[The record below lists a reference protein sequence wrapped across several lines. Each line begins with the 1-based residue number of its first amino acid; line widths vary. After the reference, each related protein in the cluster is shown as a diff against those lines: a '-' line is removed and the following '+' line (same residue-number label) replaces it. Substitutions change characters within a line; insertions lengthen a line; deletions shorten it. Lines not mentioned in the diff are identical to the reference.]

1 MNKTQNTIKIN
12 TKMKNDIVS
21 VDLANGYLGVGYSD
35 LSIYFLEH
43 IEIKNLQIF
52 DLVATQERAYRAT
65 IDKYKK
71 LILDGKE
78 LVYVLAVLWDEKYYI
93 YDGHHRAIAY
103 AELDRLIE
111 CEIFSADKTYGDLQ
125 NIN

>member
-78 LVYVLAVLWDEKYYI
+78 LVYVLAVLWDENI
-93 YDGHHRAIAY
+93 IFMMDI
-103 AELDRLIE
+103 IE
-111 CEIFSADKTYGDLQ
+111 RSPML
-125 NIN
+125 N

>member
-1 MNKTQNTIKIN
+1 
-12 TKMKNDIVS
+12 MKNDIVS

-78 LVYVLAVLWDEKYYI
+78 LVYVLAVLWDENI
-93 YDGHHRAIAY
+93 IFMMDI
-103 AELDRLIE
+103 IE
-111 CEIFSADKTYGDLQ
+111 RSPML
-125 NIN
+125 N